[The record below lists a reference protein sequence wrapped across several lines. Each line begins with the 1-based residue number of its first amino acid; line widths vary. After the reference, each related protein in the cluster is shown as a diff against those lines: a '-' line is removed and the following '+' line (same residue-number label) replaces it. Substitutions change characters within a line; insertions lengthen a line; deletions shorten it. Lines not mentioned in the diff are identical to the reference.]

1 MDSSIGHGQA
11 RGNSRVAPT
20 RRATFA
26 PTGQRGTLTSRSK
39 GTLGALG
46 RGELA
51 LGGVEHACT
60 LLVGSLV
67 RDDLA
72 GAFLVSPVEHRA
84 DLADVELVVP
94 GQRLA
99 PAQACD
105 LAQDRAAVL
114 MTPLVGVDLREVD
127 LREPDELLE
136 DLRSGEP
143 PVSGD

>member
-39 GTLGALG
+39 GSLGALG

-67 RDDLA
+67 RGDLA
-72 GAFLVSPVEHRA
+72 GAFFVSPIEHGA
-84 DLADVELVVP
+84 DVADVELVVSW
-94 GQRLA
+94 QRFA

-105 LAQDRAAVL
+105 RAQDRAQVL
-114 MTPLVGVDLREVD
+114 MAWLVGVELRHVD
-127 LREPDELLE
+127 
-136 DLRSGEP
+136 
-143 PVSGD
+143 